1 MKYFELTADKE
12 ITNPIRIQ
20 KLQGS
25 VYKKGISAEGIC
37 GDSNA
42 CRRLF

>member
-25 VYKKGISAEGIC
+25 VYKKGISGLYSAG
-37 GDSNA
+37 GFLTTNGG
-42 CRRLF
+42 